1 MLMAFNEN
9 VIKNLSVKLDN
20 NWTLFIKDFYKCL
33 EKTDISEFLSQQDI
47 LKTSYLSASTY
58 LLRIEKIKEKWAAY
72 FNYNTFMADMI
83 TTQHDKL
90 MNNLIKGYL
99 DASTSLITFITAF
112 ELALDAQ
119 NENIKFRIYQ

>member
-1 MLMAFNEN
+1 M
-9 VIKNLSVKLDN
+9 KNLSVKLDN
-20 NWTLFIKDFYKCL
+20 NWILFIKDFYKYL

-58 LLRIEKIKEKWAAY
+58 LLRIEKTKEKWAAY

-90 MNNLIKGYL
+90 MNNLMKGYL
-99 DASTSLITFITAF
+99 DASTFLITFITAF
-112 ELALDAQ
+112 ESALNAQ
-119 NENIKFRIYQ
+119 NENIKFYIYQ